1 MRAHSEKVMEKN
13 RNVDVGNRA
22 YWFEFNNAA
31 NLGLDDVTFLSLFSL

>member
-31 NLGLDDVTFLSLFSL
+31 DLGLDDVTFLSLFSL